1 MEAKLKKIEQQNE
14 RLALREKQLMEEALF
29 NEELILNSAENKMKQ
44 AQLDLLEKI
53 PNPDALIAELTALR
67 QKVKEAEASWNEAD
81 KKRQDLSD
89 EVRDQFDQ
97 LKNNQKSDLVE
108 PSDTSSQ
115 QVEPPQKRKPKPEEK
130 VTHPSKLTSL
140 FLTCVAVS
148 IVYSNRADIADVLC
162 SSLQS
167 VSDTVLHYTGIDA
180 SEHGKTTIFAHM

>member
-115 QVEPPQKRKPKPEEK
+115 QVESPQKRKPKPEEK

-140 FLTCVAVS
+140 FLTCAAVS

>member
-1 MEAKLKKIEQQNE
+1 MKKIEQQNE

-53 PNPDALIAELTALR
+53 PDPEALIAELTALR
-67 QKVKEAEASWNEAD
+67 QKVKEAEASWSEAD
-81 KKRQDLSD
+81 KKRKDLSD

-108 PSDTSSQ
+108 PSETSSQ
-115 QVEPPQKRKPKPEEK
+115 QAEPPQKRKPEVK

-140 FLTCVAVS
+140 FLTCAAVS
-148 IVYSNRADIADVLC
+148 IVYSNRADIADVVC

-180 SEHGKTTIFAHM
+180 SEHGKNPTLDK

>member
-29 NEELILNSAENKMKQ
+29 NEELILNSAGNKMKQ

-140 FLTCVAVS
+140 FLTCAAVS

>member
-1 MEAKLKKIEQQNE
+1 MKKIEQQNE

-140 FLTCVAVS
+140 FLTCAAVS